1 MNKLAVIC
9 LVVPILVLLAY
20 ACERMW
26 CANKKINAAYR
37 DTKDKSCKT
46 F

>member
-1 MNKLAVIC
+1 MSKLAVIC

-26 CANKKINAAYR
+26 CANKKINAASDEVFR
-37 DTKDKSCKT
+37 NKE
-46 F
+46 